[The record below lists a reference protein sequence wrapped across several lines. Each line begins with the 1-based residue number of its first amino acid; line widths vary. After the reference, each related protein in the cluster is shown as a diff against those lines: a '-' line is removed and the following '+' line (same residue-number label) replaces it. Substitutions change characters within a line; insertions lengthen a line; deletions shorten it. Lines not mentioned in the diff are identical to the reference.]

1 MTSVFSDCQPIKTVK
16 PKSYEEAQEI
26 IRKANKDRTPLVP
39 VSSGTNLQDTHLP
52 SVKDSIAVDLSRMNN
67 ITYFD
72 ARNRNAVIEP
82 GVTFR
87 QLEAVC
93 KAQGLRTLTAI
104 DVPKDASVLGTY
116 LEMMPLYSWP
126 KYHPWEMLTM
136 KGLRAD
142 GEPFAT
148 GQMAMSQERP
158 DKYSWGV
165 SLAQVARLYCQAQ
178 GTLGIITNAAVTLK
192 TIAPENQV
200 FFFPCK
206 NINQATKA
214 LKEFIATEEPHEI
227 FAVNKLYISE
237 LLDQKDS
244 KDLPPWTIVIV
255 TRGFEKAEISYKKK
269 DLSALAKQ
277 LKGEL
282 TTRLKAS
289 KNAGEKILAEIKNP
303 TGYLLHQD
311 EGMEWVPLVTIAT
324 ASQIKKCS
332 GLFPKNSGA
341 LLMPLQAGACFYYQP
356 DLRYPKGNEKESR
369 KTYATICGKLL
380 KAGVTFPRPSAL
392 IAKQV
397 AAHYPANF
405 KLLKSIKKTVDPNN
419 IMNPGKLGL

>member
-1 MTSVFSDCQPIKTVK
+1 MKSFFSDYQPIKTLK
-16 PKSYEEAQEI
+16 PKSHLEVKEI

-67 ITYFD
+67 ITYLD

-87 QLEAVC
+87 QLEAAC
-93 KAQGLRTLTAI
+93 EAQGLRTLTAI
-104 DVPKDASVLGTY
+104 DVPKEASVLGTY
-116 LEMMPLYSWP
+116 LEMMPLYGWP

-136 KGLRAD
+136 KGFRAD

-200 FFFPCK
+200 LFFPCK
-206 NINQATKA
+206 NINQATKV

-227 FAVNKLYISE
+227 FAVNKVYLSE

-269 DLSALAKQ
+269 DLSALAKR

-282 TTRLKAS
+282 TPRLKAS
-289 KNAGEKILAEIKNP
+289 KDAGRIILAEIKNP
-303 TGYLLHQD
+303 TGHSLHQD
-311 EGMEWVPLVTIAT
+311 ESMGWVPVVTIAT

-332 GLFPKNSGA
+332 ALFPKNSGA
-341 LLMPLQAGACFYYQP
+341 LLMPLQAGGCFYYQP
-356 DLRYPKGNEKESR
+356 DLRYPKGDEKEAR

-397 AAHYPANF
+397 AAHYPSNF
-405 KLLKSIKKTVDPNN
+405 KLLKSIKKAVDPNN